1 MATKRSTIKKRSKS
15 VLKRIRQNEKRRL
28 RNQSWETKIK
38 TSIKKVE
45 EALSKREKETV
56 QNVLNEAVKMIKKA
70 AGRGIIHKNTASRKI
85 SRLMK
90 KVHSSFAS
98 SDSSNN

>member
-1 MATKRSTIKKRSKS
+1 MATTRSTVKKRSKS

-28 RNQSWETKIK
+28 RNQSWQTRIK

-45 EALSKREKETV
+45 EALEKKEKEII
-56 QNVLNEAVKMIKKA
+56 QNLLQEAIKIISKA
-70 AGRGIIHKNTASRKI
+70 ASKGIIHKNNASRKI

-90 KVHSSFAS
+90 KVNSALLPS
-98 SDSSNN
+98 SSNN

>member
-28 RNQSWETKIK
+28 RNQAWRTRIK
-38 TSIKKVE
+38 TSVKKVE
-45 EALSKREKETV
+45 EAIAQNNKDTIQSVLKE
-56 QNVLNEAVKMIKKA
+56 AIKIISKA
-70 AGRGIIHKNTASRKI
+70 ASKGIIHKNTASRKI

-90 KVHSSFAS
+90 KVNSLLVPSESAS
-98 SDSSNN
+98 